1 MPNSSTLEQR
11 IQQQVYSPSWFH
23 IKYHGKFTSS
33 PSNLHYQM
41 ELVVNL
47 AEEVQQTVKP
57 VIQRNA
63 NLAEPSLLLGSM
75 LENEDPALRQQKAV
89 NKIYQIRANPPRPLR
104 AGICK
109 GIRKHVNPTSQWG
122 SRDCWNIIDWD
133 TARVDEPKIL
143 HKVTSQ
149 TCMLSCISLSFSGC
163 RTCCEARRH
172 LF

>member
-1 MPNSSTLEQR
+1 MVVNF
-11 IQQQVYSPSWFH
+11 IQQVYSASWFH
-23 IKYHGKFTSS
+23 IKSHGKFTSS

-47 AEEVQQTVKP
+47 VEEIQQIVKP

-63 NLAEPSLLLGSM
+63 NFAESSLLLGSM

-89 NKIYQIRANPPRPLR
+89 NKIHQIRANPPRPLR
-104 AGICK
+104 ARICK
-109 GIRKHVNPTSQWG
+109 GIRKHVNPTLQWG

-133 TARVDEPKIL
+133 TARVDVPKIL

-163 RTCCEARRH
+163 RTCCEARQH